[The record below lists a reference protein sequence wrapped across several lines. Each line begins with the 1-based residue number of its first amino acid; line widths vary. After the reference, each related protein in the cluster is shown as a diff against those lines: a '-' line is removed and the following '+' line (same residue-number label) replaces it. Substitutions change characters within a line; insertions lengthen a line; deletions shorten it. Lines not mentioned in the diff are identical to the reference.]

1 MINFENQAM
10 PKESGLYVIN
20 REKAGHFYRYYNA
33 ETKTWGF
40 CSFDKAEAYEK
51 RDTRSGVGFFG
62 WAGPVKITDPEFNR
76 DIRMEAPTVAK
87 LPLASKKSKTVAPK
101 QQDVVEKQRTRTVS
115 KAPKASKPTMANGTV
130 FYRADRAK
138 WVAVWDGKQEA
149 ARPTKEA
156 CIKFLEK
163 KYSFKDVIIIE

>member
-1 MINFENQAM
+1 MIQFEDQAM
-10 PKESGLYVIN
+10 PTESGLYVIN

-40 CSFDKAEAYEK
+40 CSFDKSEAYEK
-51 RDTRSGVGFFG
+51 RDTPSGVGFFG
-62 WAGPVKITDPEFNR
+62 WRGPISLNEPVKREITVAEPV
-76 DIRMEAPTVAK
+76 VAK

-101 QQDVVEKQRTRTVS
+101 QQVVAPKQRTRTAS
-115 KAPKASKPTMANGTV
+115 KAPNLSKPTMANGTI
-130 FYRADRAK
+130 FYRADRQK

-156 CIKFLEK
+156 CIKFLDK

>member
-10 PKESGLYVIN
+10 PTESGLYVIN

-33 ETKTWGF
+33 ETKNWGF

-62 WAGPVKITDPEFNR
+62 WAGPIQISDPEFNR

-87 LPLASKKSKTVAPK
+87 LPLASKKSKTVVPK
-101 QQDVVEKQRTRTVS
+101 QQVVAEKQRTRTAS
-115 KAPKASKPTMANGTV
+115 KAPKSSKPTMANGTV

-149 ARPTKEA
+149 ARNSAEA
-156 CIKFLEK
+156 CMAFLKK
-163 KYSFKDVIIIE
+163 KYNFDGVIIN